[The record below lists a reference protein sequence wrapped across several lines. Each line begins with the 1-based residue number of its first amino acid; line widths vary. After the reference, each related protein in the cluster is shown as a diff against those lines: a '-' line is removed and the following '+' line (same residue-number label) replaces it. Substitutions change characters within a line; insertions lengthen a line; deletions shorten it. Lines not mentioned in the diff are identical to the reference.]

1 MVFVVGIIARIQPL
15 LLGMYT
21 IVHAPC
27 IHGDMAALSQSIR
40 CAVATSA
47 FCRAPLGEGI
57 FDEPRRV
64 LFGAGGR
71 ALAAGRNLGLLLAV
85 FFVRFWRRRFFV
97 LEMLHPTERADK
109 GSVVGH
115 RFATHSISS
124 DDVTCTHTRTMGAQ
138 TRIKSPCDAGR
149 CVQHAMR
156 SLLPLSHSVTGR
168 HTHTH
173 SGVLQVLQVLQGDK
187 DWGACAE
194 THRASTTQRAHVEPR
209 PKRLS
214 PTHIH
219 NNLTWGVMIV

>member
-1 MVFVVGIIARIQPL
+1 MHPWR
-15 LLGMYT
+15 
-21 IVHAPC
+21 
-27 IHGDMAALSQSIR
+27 HGSPEPEHTLRQ
-40 CAVATSA
+40 ATSA
-47 FCRAPLGEGI
+47 FCRAPLGEG
-57 FDEPRRV
+57 V

-71 ALAAGRNLGLLLAV
+71 SPVDNLGLLLAV
-85 FFVRFWRRRFFV
+85 FFVRFWRRRV

-168 HTHTH
+168 HTHTQR
-173 SGVLQVLQVLQGDK
+173 SQVLQVLQVLQGDK